1 MEAFFKEAFYLLI
14 IVIALLFSTKLSFF
28 LLRPSKKSNLPPGPP
43 SIPVIGNLLWL
54 RHFPS
59 ISNIE
64 TLLGDLRRHLGPI
77 ITLQIGSRRSIYITD
92 RSLAHKALI
101 ELGSVFSTRPPRP
114 PSGRFLNSD
123 VLNITFSPYGGKW
136 RLLRRNLTAEIL
148 QPAKLHL
155 FSHDRSWILGLLLRR
170 LHAKSQESSQR
181 VVVPVAIFQFA
192 MFGLLAR
199 MCFGERLA
207 EEAITEI
214 EIATRELI
222 LYLNTSLRILAF
234 VPKFLSTFLFRERWR
249 TLLRLRQRQSEL
261 FLPLIRARRERRK
274 NADEE
279 RLMLYSYVDSLL
291 RIAIAEEGGRRLT
304 DQELVS
310 LCSEFLM
317 AGAETT
323 ASALHWIMAEIT
335 ARPAVQAKLAEE
347 VETRSGEEIKDED
360 LPKMSYLKA
369 VVMEGLR
376 RHPPVHFLLPH
387 SVTEDTVFEGYLIP
401 KNVPV
406 IFPVSELGWDE
417 RVWSEPMEFVPER
430 FMAGGD
436 GEGVDITGS
445 REIKMMPFGA
455 GRRMCPGFGL
465 AMLHL
470 EYFVANLVRE
480 FRWEAMDGEQIDFS
494 VKFEFSTTMKKP
506 FRARITP
513 RRKVC

>member
-1 MEAFFKEAFYLLI
+1 MCTHLSALTSIRSRCTKQSEKFYLFI
-14 IVIALLFSTKLSFF
+14 IIIIIALLFSTKPSF

-59 ISNIE
+59 LSTIE
-64 TLLGDLRRHLGPI
+64 ALLRNLRPHLGPI
-77 ITLQIGSRRSIYITD
+77 ITLHIGSRPSIYITD
-92 RSLAHKALI
+92 RFLSHKALI

-114 PSGRFLNSD
+114 PTGRFLNSD
-123 VLNITFSPYGGKW
+123 VLNITFSPYGSIW
-136 RLLRRNLTAEIL
+136 RLLRRNLTTEIL

-155 FSHDRSWILGLLLRR
+155 FSHERSWILGLLLRR

-181 VVVPVAIFQFA
+181 DVVPVTIFQFA
-192 MFGLLAR
+192 MLGLLAR

-261 FLPLIRARRERRK
+261 FLPLIRARREREK
-274 NADEE
+274 NANEE
-279 RLMLYSYVDSLL
+279 RLMLYLYVDSLI
-291 RIAIAEEGGRRLT
+291 RISIAEEGDRRLT

-323 ASALHWIMAEIT
+323 ASALHWIMAEIV
-335 ARPAVQAKLAEE
+335 ARPAVQAKLVEE
-347 VETRSGEEIKDED
+347 VEMRSGEEIKDED
-360 LPKMSYLKA
+360 LQKMSYLKA

-401 KNVPV
+401 KEVPV
-406 IFPVSELGWDE
+406 SFLVSALGWDE
-417 RVWSEPMEFVPER
+417 RVWAEPMEFVPER
-430 FMAGGD
+430 FMPGGD

-445 REIKMMPFGA
+445 REIKMMPFGRGGGCA
-455 GRRMCPGFGL
+455 LGL
-465 AMLHL
+465 GSPCFTSSILL
-470 EYFVANLVRE
+470 L
-480 FRWEAMDGEQIDFS
+480 IL
-494 VKFEFSTTMKKP
+494 
-506 FRARITP
+506 
-513 RRKVC
+513 